1 MIFIAHYDIEVNYIL
16 KFFIMVKLVRKAA
29 AFMLMCMSC
38 SFFAAAQTSEV
49 KVVLEEDFEEF
60 TEGSIEA
67 PGTEDI
73 SSILNGKLSELLP
86 GWRGREV
93 YEAGGA
99 LRIGEDDLTSTSAY
113 LQTTTLSLSPSEGGN
128 IKVSARIKAV
138 NDFGNMFTIGSN
150 SVVVYDDNWTDVVFV
165 TDRSMYNLK
174 ISALL
179 GAFYIDYLK
188 IEQSETFLMTPEAYR
203 PVDFDGEKFTAKW
216 RSVSGAE
223 SYLVDVYTKDAEG
236 NKNYILQQEE
246 TTETSMVVTVPDSS
260 QKYYYCVAA
269 KAGDNVSMTSEEQ
282 DVVIRIDELEAPV
295 ALDASDVDDNGFTAN
310 WEAVENAGSYK
321 VSVYATETLSEA
333 RTVELLNEDFAGIT
347 EGDIDY
353 VEFPPLQEYLDAYTT
368 VPGWYAVNH
377 VYASGYLGISPYG
390 GEGSLQTPFLDL
402 SSSNGAFVVNMV
414 MAEYSYGDY
423 FTGTTIKVELVD
435 ATDNVL
441 ESHDVVLD
449 AGEFKLYTVEFTNGA
464 ANTAVKVIYDG
475 SNKMFIDE
483 MSVSQDYEAGD
494 VINTLVADQETT
506 ELSYRFEFD
515 MTSETTYSYCVTAM
529 AATIDDDGNDVVIE
543 SEPSNMVEVGEPL
556 DGVNAVDVAA
566 SAKVFA
572 RSGKLVVTL
581 MADDT
586 ISVYGIDGRL
596 TGMYDGVE
604 GENVI
609 EADGIVIVRL
619 GNGEVFKAIVK

>member
-1 MIFIAHYDIEVNYIL
+1 
-16 KFFIMVKLVRKAA
+16 MVKLINKVA
-29 AFMLMCMSC
+29 AFMFMCMCC
-38 SFFAAAQTSEV
+38 SFFAAAQTTDV
-49 KVVLEEDFEEF
+49 RVVLEENFDEF

-67 PGTEDI
+67 PGTDDI
-73 SSILNGKLSELLP
+73 SSVLNGKLSEVLP

-99 LRIGEDDLTSTSAY
+99 LRIGEDDLSSASAY

-128 IKVSARIKAV
+128 IKVTARIKAV
-138 NDFGNMFTIGSN
+138 NDFGNMLTIGSQ
-150 SVVVYDDNWTDVVFV
+150 SVVVYDDNWTDVVYV
-165 TDRSMYNLK
+165 TDRSMYNLR
-174 ISALL
+174 ISAML

-203 PVDFDGEKFTAKW
+203 PVDFDGEKFTARW
-216 RSVSGAE
+216 SSVSGAE

-246 TTETSMVVTVPDSS
+246 TTETSMVVTVADRN

-269 KAGDNVSMTSEEQ
+269 KAGDNVSMPSEEQ
-282 DVVIRIDELEAPV
+282 DVVIRIDSLEAPV
-295 ALDASDVDDNGFTAN
+295 ALEASDVDDNGFTAN
-310 WEAVENAGSYK
+310 WEASENAGSYK
-321 VSVYATETLSEA
+321 VSVYATETLSES
-333 RTVELLNEDFAGIT
+333 RTVELVNEDFTGIT

-390 GEGSLQTPFLDL
+390 GEGYLQTPFLDL
-402 SSSNGAFVVNMV
+402 SSSNGAFVVNIV

-423 FTGTTIKVELVD
+423 FTGTTVKVELVD
-435 ATDNVL
+435 AIDNVL
-441 ESHDVVLD
+441 ESHDVVID
-449 AGEFKLYTVEFTNGA
+449 AGEFKQYTVNFANGA

-475 SNKMFIDE
+475 SSKMFIDE

-506 ELSYRFEFD
+506 ELSYKFEFD
-515 MTSETTYSYCVTAM
+515 MTSETTYSYCVTAQ
-529 AATIDDDGNDVVIE
+529 AATIDDGGNDVVIE
-543 SEPSNMVEVGEPL
+543 SEPSNMITVENPL
-556 DGVNAVDVAA
+556 DGVNTIDEVA
-566 SAKVFA
+566 SAKVFV
-572 RSGKLVVTL
+572 RSGKLVVNL
-581 MADDT
+581 AGDDA

-596 TGMYDGVE
+596 AGVYDGVT

-609 EADGIVIVRL
+609 EADGIVIVKL
-619 GNGEVFKAIVK
+619 GSGEVFKAVVK